1 MPTVPILDTW
11 PLQHTNAIGP
21 ARMRL
26 AAEPAALVLLT
37 DNLAPTQLT
46 DELGAVAILPLC
58 FSLHDL
64 VTAVRLGHN
73 APARERG
80 V

>member
-1 MPTVPILDTW
+1 
-11 PLQHTNAIGP
+11 
-21 ARMRL
+21 
-26 AAEPAALVLLT
+26 VLLC
-37 DNLAPTQLT
+37 DNLAPAHLT
-46 DELGAVAILPLC
+46 NELGAVATLPLC